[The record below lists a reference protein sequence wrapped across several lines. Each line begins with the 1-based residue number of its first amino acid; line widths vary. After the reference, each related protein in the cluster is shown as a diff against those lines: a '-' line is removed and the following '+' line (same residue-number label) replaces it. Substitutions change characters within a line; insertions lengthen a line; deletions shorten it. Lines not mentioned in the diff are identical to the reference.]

1 MIHNAFNYLKI
12 KKKKKMQ
19 TEEKNNA
26 IEDVEVKEEILD
38 ENVFIYLK
46 RNT

>member
-1 MIHNAFNYLKI
+1 
-12 KKKKKMQ
+12 MQ

>member
-1 MIHNAFNYLKI
+1 
-12 KKKKKMQ
+12 MQ

-26 IEDVEVKEEILD
+26 IEYVEVKEEILD